1 MQTTINL
8 VVSIFLGILA
18 LSCFV
23 AIVMFL
29 LVGLADEQDEA
40 KMFGFGGITGIVGVL
55 SAIVIYLMKTR
66 GLF

>member
-8 VVSIFLGILA
+8 MSSIFLGVVA

-23 AIVMFL
+23 TIAVY
-29 LVGLADEQDEA
+29 LVCGLADGQDEA
-40 KMFGFGGITGIVGVL
+40 KMFGFGGIAGIIGVL